1 MEPLHSRSTFFDCY
15 EEREEAFRRQVDF
28 RLARRYSGPALFW
41 KDFSR
46 ISRAAMT
53 GRAPGIVAYITSSPR
68 DCLAFGTPR
77 QVLTAALM
85 TAGESGSDHRVQQV
99 ASRFG
104 VSDQLAQPIR
114 TLSGGETVKLAMAK
128 THISLARSSHLV
140 VSSPFTWLSA
150 GNRHM
155 LDDLVE
161 YCRQIDK
168 PFSLLALNGEDDMS
182 PIGPQDPFLALDP
195 TTLRFS
201 LRLTGVRIPLT
212 LSLNP
217 LTSGAGHAAIED
229 AHLELESPCLMTGEN
244 GQGKSLVARAL
255 CGALTMRGM
264 AVIEASRA
272 SGAARLLFQD
282 VLTQTL
288 LRSFHAL
295 AGSGPVSNRGA
306 VLGIY
311 AGIRNGYAEALKGTP
326 PSAGVNDPGAGRH
339 SLLDIKAILVAARLA
354 ADPAAI
360 VLDEPDWGLS
370 RKSAIAFVSAVLSMA
385 HRQGTP
391 VILISHKPWWQPA
404 ARSAIAVSRTAGV
417 RPEATDRP
425 VFSIA
430 LRCQTG
436 AP

>member
-1 MEPLHSRSTFFDCY
+1 MEPLHSHSTFFDCY

-28 RLARRYSGPALFW
+28 RLARRYAGPALFW

-46 ISRAAMT
+46 ISRSAMT
-53 GRAPGIVAYITSSPR
+53 DRASRVVAYITSSPR

-85 TAGESGSDHRVQQV
+85 TAGESGSDHCVHQI

-128 THISLARSSHLV
+128 THIGLARSSHLV

-150 GNRHM
+150 GNRYM

-161 YCRQIDK
+161 YCRRIDK
-168 PFSLLALNGEDDMS
+168 PFSLLALNGEDDLS

-195 TTLRFS
+195 ATLRFN

-217 LTSGAGHAAIED
+217 LASGAGHAAIED
-229 AHLELESPCLMTGEN
+229 ARLVLESPCLLTGEN

-255 CGALTMRGM
+255 CGALAMRGM
-264 AVIEASRA
+264 AVIEAPRA

-311 AGIRNGYAEALKGTP
+311 ANIRSGYAEALKTTAR
-326 PSAGVNDPGAGRH
+326 SAGLSESDADRH

-354 ADPAAI
+354 AAPAAI
-360 VLDEPDWGLS
+360 ILDEPDWGLS
-370 RKSAIAFVSAVLSMA
+370 RQSAIAFVSAVLSVA

-425 VFSIA
+425 VFSIV